1 MDAMPQ
7 RPLRYAVGLPN
18 RREYADPRLLRELG
32 VLAERSGWDG
42 FFLWDGQVAEHPDE
56 HLTDSWTTLAA
67 IAADTERLRLGVM
80 VSVLALKRPAEV
92 ARATVAL
99 DLLSGGRLIFGAGL
113 GSSAAEFQALGQDPD
128 PRVRAEK
135 LDEALHVL
143 DGLWTGR
150 PFTFHG
156 RWFTVT
162 DLTFQPVSPQ
172 RPRIP
177 VWIAGTWPAR
187 RPMRRAA
194 QWDGVFP
201 TRAGVGHAEMMPPAD
216 LETVVSYVR
225 AQRAVRNGQFDAPSD
240 APSDASSDA
249 SFDVVMEGR
258 TSGLRRD
265 ADAMVV
271 APYRAAGLTWWV
283 EKLGW
288 FRGPVELVRARI
300 RSGPPVPVD
309 PGADPVG
316 TGCRTEP
323 VVGRP

>member
-1 MDAMPQ
+1 MDATPLQ
-7 RPLRYAVGLPN
+7 PLRYAVGLPN

-56 HLTDSWTTLAA
+56 HVTDSWTTLAA
-67 IAADTERLRLGVM
+67 IAADTERLRIGVM
-80 VSVLALKRPAEV
+80 VNVLALKRPAEV

-99 DLLSGGRLIFGAGL
+99 DLLSDGRLIFGAGL
-113 GSSAAEFQALGQDPD
+113 GSSAAEFEALGQDPA

-135 LDEALHVL
+135 LDEALRIL

-194 QWDGVFP
+194 HWDGVFP
-201 TRAGVGHAEMMPPAD
+201 TRAGVGHTEMMPPAD
-216 LETVVSYVR
+216 LEAVVSYVR
-225 AQRAVRNGQFDAPSD
+225 SQQPSQD
-240 APSDASSDA
+240 RP
-249 SFDVVMEGR
+249 FDVVMEGR
-258 TSGLRRD
+258 TSGDQRA
-265 ADAMVV
+265 ADAALV

-300 RSGPPVPVD
+300 ASGPPRPPAPD
-309 PGADPVG
+309 AAPAG
-316 TGCRTEP
+316 
-323 VVGRP
+323 GRA

>member
-1 MDAMPQ
+1 MDATPQ
-7 RPLRYAVGLPN
+7 QPLRYAVGLPN

-32 VLAERSGWDG
+32 ALAERSGWDG

-56 HLTDSWTTLAA
+56 HVTDSWTTLAA
-67 IAADTERLRLGVM
+67 VAADTERLRLGVM

-99 DLLSGGRLIFGAGL
+99 DLLTGGRLVFGAGL
-113 GSSAAEFQALGQDPD
+113 GSSAAEFRALGHDPD

-143 DGLWTGR
+143 DGLWAGR

-162 DLTFQPVSPQ
+162 DLDFQPVSPQ

-177 VWIAGTWPAR
+177 VWIAGTWPSR

-194 QWDGVFP
+194 HWDGVFP
-201 TRAGVGHAEMMPPAD
+201 TRAGVGHTQMMPPAD
-216 LETVVSYVR
+216 LEAVVSYVR
-225 AQRAVRNGQFDAPSD
+225 AHRTVQEGP
-240 APSDASSDA
+240 
-249 SFDVVMEGR
+249 FDVVMEGQ

-265 ADAMVV
+265 ADAAVV

-300 RSGPPVPVD
+300 GSGPPVPSG
-309 PGADPVG
+309 PGADPLG
-316 TGCRTEP
+316 P
-323 VVGRP
+323 ASPAGRP

>member
-1 MDAMPQ
+1 MDATPQ
-7 RPLRYAVGLPN
+7 QPLRYAVGLPN

-32 VLAERSGWDG
+32 LLAERSGWDG
-42 FFLWDGQVAEHPDE
+42 FFVWDGQVAEHPDE
-56 HLTDSWTTLAA
+56 HLTDAWTTLAA

-80 VSVLALKRPAEV
+80 VNVLALKHPAEV

-99 DLLSGGRLIFGAGL
+99 DLLSGGRLVFGAGL
-113 GSSAAEFQALGQDPD
+113 GSSAAEFEALGHDPD

-172 RPRIP
+172 HPRIP

-194 QWDGVFP
+194 HWDGVFP
-201 TRAGVGHAEMMPPAD
+201 TRAGVGHTEMMPPAD
-216 LETVVSYVR
+216 LAAVVSYVR
-225 AQRAVRNGQFDAPSD
+225 AQQADRERP
-240 APSDASSDA
+240 
-249 SFDVVMEGR
+249 FDVVMEGQ
-258 TSGLRRD
+258 TSGLRPE
-265 ADAMVV
+265 ADETVI

-288 FRGPVELVRARI
+288 FRGPVDLVRARI
-300 RSGPPVPVD
+300 GAGPPCPTD
-309 PGADPVG
+309 PGAAPTGSTSPVAL
-316 TGCRTEP
+316 
-323 VVGRP
+323 

>member
-1 MDAMPQ
+1 MDATPQ
-7 RPLRYAVGLPN
+7 QPLRYAVGLPN

-42 FFLWDGQVAEHPDE
+42 FFLWDGQVAEDPDE
-56 HLTDSWTTLAA
+56 HVTDSWTTLAA

-80 VSVLALKRPAEV
+80 VNVLALKRPAEV

-99 DLLSGGRLIFGAGL
+99 DLLSGGRLVFGAGL
-113 GSSAAEFQALGQDPD
+113 GSSASEFRALGQDPD

-135 LDEALHVL
+135 LDEALQIL
-143 DGLWTGR
+143 DGLWAGR

-177 VWIAGTWPAR
+177 VWIAGTWPSR

-194 QWDGVFP
+194 RWDGVFP
-201 TRAGVGHAEMMPPAD
+201 TRAGVGHTEMMPPAD
-216 LETVVSYVR
+216 LDAVVSYVR
-225 AQRAVRNGQFDAPSD
+225 AQQTVRNGP
-240 APSDASSDA
+240 
-249 SFDVVMEGR
+249 FDVVMEGR
-258 TSGLRRD
+258 TSGVRRD
-265 ADAMVV
+265 TDAMVV

-300 RSGPPVPVD
+300 GSGPPRPAD

-316 TGCRTEP
+316 TASSD
-323 VVGRP
+323 GRP

>member
-1 MDAMPQ
+1 MHATPQ
-7 RPLRYAVGLPN
+7 QPLRYAVGLPN
-18 RREYADPRLLRELG
+18 RREYADPRLLRDLG

-67 IAADTERLRLGVM
+67 VAAGTERLRLGVM
-80 VSVLALKRPAEV
+80 VNVLALKRPAEV

-99 DLLSGGRLIFGAGL
+99 DLLSGGRLVFGAGL
-113 GSSAAEFQALGQDPD
+113 GSSPAEFEALGEDPD

-135 LDEALHVL
+135 LDEALQVL
-143 DGLWTGR
+143 EGLWTGR

-177 VWIAGTWPAR
+177 VWIAGTWPSR

-194 QWDGVFP
+194 RWDGVFP
-201 TRAGVGHAEMMPPAD
+201 TRAGVGHTEMMPPAD
-216 LETVVSYVR
+216 LEAVVAYVR
-225 AQRAVRNGQFDAPSD
+225 AQQAVRKGR
-240 APSDASSDA
+240 
-249 SFDVVMEGR
+249 FDVVMEGR

-265 ADAMVV
+265 EDARVV

-288 FRGPVELVRARI
+288 FRGPVDLVRTRI
-300 RSGPPVPVD
+300 GSGPPRP
-309 PGADPVG
+309 AD
-316 TGCRTEP
+316 TA
-323 VVGRP
+323 

>member
-1 MDAMPQ
+1 MDATPQ
-7 RPLRYAVGLPN
+7 QPLRYAVGLPN

-56 HLTDSWTTLAA
+56 HVTDSWTTLAV
-67 IAADTERLRLGVM
+67 IAADTERLRIGVM
-80 VSVLALKRPAEV
+80 VNVLALKHPAEV

-113 GSSAAEFQALGQDPD
+113 GSSAAEFEALGQDPD

-135 LDEALHVL
+135 LDEALDVL

-150 PFTFHG
+150 PFTFRG

-162 DLTFQPVSPQ
+162 DLTFRPVAPQ

-177 VWIAGTWPAR
+177 VWIAGTWPAQ

-194 QWDGVFP
+194 HWDGVFP
-201 TRAGVGHAEMMPPAD
+201 TRAGVGHTEMMPPAD
-216 LETVVSYVR
+216 LAAVVSYVR
-225 AQRAVRNGQFDAPSD
+225 AQRPS
-240 APSDASSDA
+240 PEQP
-249 SFDVVMEGR
+249 FDVVMEGR
-258 TSGLRRD
+258 TSGVHRA
-265 ADAMVV
+265 ADALVV

-288 FRGPVELVRARI
+288 FSGPVDLVRTRI
-300 RSGPPVPVD
+300 GAGPP
-309 PGADPVG
+309 
-316 TGCRTEP
+316 
-323 VVGRP
+323 RPTAP

>member
-1 MDAMPQ
+1 MDATPQ
-7 RPLRYAVGLPN
+7 QPLRYAVGLPN

-42 FFLWDGQVAEHPDE
+42 FFLWDGQVAEHPGE

-80 VSVLALKRPAEV
+80 VNVLALKRPAEV

-99 DLLSGGRLIFGAGL
+99 DLLSGGRLVFGAGL
-113 GSSAAEFQALGQDPD
+113 GSSAAEFQALGEDPD

-135 LDEALHVL
+135 LDEALQVL

-156 RWFTVT
+156 RWFTVK

-177 VWIAGTWPAR
+177 VWIAGTWPSR

-194 QWDGVFP
+194 HWDGVFP
-201 TRAGVGHAEMMPPAD
+201 TRAGVGHTQMMPPVD
-216 LETVVSYVR
+216 LAAVVAYVR
-225 AQRAVRNGQFDAPSD
+225 AQQAVRNG
-240 APSDASSDA
+240 

-258 TSGLRRD
+258 TSGLRQD
-265 ADAMVV
+265 ADATVV
-271 APYRAAGLTWWV
+271 TPYRAAGLTWWV

-288 FRGPVELVRARI
+288 FRGPVDLVRARI
-300 RSGPPVPVD
+300 GAGPPRPL
-309 PGADPVG
+309 PVG
-316 TGCRTEP
+316 TA
-323 VVGRP
+323 